1 MGGRHDKQWRGM
13 GYSYKYLS
21 DIAIAD
27 FAFEVVG
34 DDLADILQGAAVAL
48 AAVMLNIDHLRT
60 GQSREF
66 ALAEDTKEDLL
77 HSWLDELIYVKEIQG
92 VIFKEFDITVKE
104 SPEGFTLQA
113 TGWGE
118 EIDPERHE
126 LGVDVKAV
134 TYHMFQIWQEGD
146 SYHARVVLDI

>member
-1 MGGRHDKQWRGM
+1 MGF
-13 GYSYKYLS
+13 SYKYLS

-27 FAFEVVG
+27 VAFEVVG
-34 DDLADILQGAAVAL
+34 DDLADILQGAAIAM
-48 AAVMLNIDHLRT
+48 AAVMLHIEHMGT
-60 GQSREF
+60 EGSREF
-66 ALAEDTKEDLL
+66 SLAEENEEDLL
-77 HSWLDELIYVKEIQG
+77 FSWLEELIYVKELHG
-92 VIFKEFDITVKE
+92 VILKEFDITVKE
-104 SPEGFTLQA
+104 FPEGFTLQA